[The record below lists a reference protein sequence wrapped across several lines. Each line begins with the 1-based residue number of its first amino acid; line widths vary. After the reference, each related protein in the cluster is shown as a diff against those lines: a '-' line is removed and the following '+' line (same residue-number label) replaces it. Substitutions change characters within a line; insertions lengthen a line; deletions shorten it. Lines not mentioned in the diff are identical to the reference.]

1 MTPPDRD
8 SAPLFH
14 LPGMAG
20 VSSDRG
26 RIIDAA
32 ANMVT
37 ADGNLEL
44 SWDKVA
50 AASGVPLVT
59 IHPLF
64 PSADA
69 LLAATLTLTDA
80 RNATAYYSDA
90 NSLGW
95 RGMDSYVRLMQAVVS
110 QPGAIKIYSRL
121 RWEAVDRKHAAHEWL
136 NQHREIS
143 YETLMRAVETGV
155 ERGEMLPEIDARQV
169 AETMLGISEGVQLQW
184 LASKGKVTAANAMA
198 DYVALLRHRYATE
211 GFKGE

>member
-20 VSSDRG
+20 VSSDGG

-37 ADGNLEL
+37 QDGNLEL
-44 SWDKVA
+44 PWEKVA
-50 AASGVPLVT
+50 AASGVPLETVRR
-59 IHPLF
+59 LF

-69 LLAATLTLTDA
+69 LLAATLTLTDS
-80 RNATAYYSDA
+80 RNATAHYSDA
-90 NSLGW
+90 HSRGW
-95 RGMDSYVRLMQAVVS
+95 KGMESYVRLMRAVET

-121 RWEAVDRKHAAHEWL
+121 RSEAVDRKHAAHEWL
-136 NQHREIS
+136 SQHREIS
-143 YETLMRAVETGV
+143 YETLMHSVETGV
-155 ERGEMLPEIDARQV
+155 EGGEMLPDIDARQV

-184 LASKGKVTAANAMA
+184 LASKGKVSAANAMA